1 MFLSLFVTDTMDN
14 MSRLLSIYPELED
27 IVKDMN
33 TYLIQPEERADKLE
47 EEYKQEVARLKE
59 EIEKLKQ
66 KN

>member
-1 MFLSLFVTDTMDN
+1 MTDTMDN

>member
-1 MFLSLFVTDTMDN
+1 MFLSLFVTDTTDN

-33 TYLIQPEERADKLE
+33 TYLIQAEERADKLE